1 MLPPPV
7 SGTSTKTVIIEAQP
21 ATGTPMRKYNTAKIF
36 WLRSLQFHLDP
47 LIGCQKFLQ
56 NPDVS

>member
-1 MLPPPV
+1 MLPQPA
-7 SGTSTKTVIIEAQP
+7 SGTSTKTVIIEA
-21 ATGTPMRKYNTAKIF
+21 ATRYWHADAQIQHCKIL

-47 LIGCQKFLQ
+47 LIGCQRFWQ